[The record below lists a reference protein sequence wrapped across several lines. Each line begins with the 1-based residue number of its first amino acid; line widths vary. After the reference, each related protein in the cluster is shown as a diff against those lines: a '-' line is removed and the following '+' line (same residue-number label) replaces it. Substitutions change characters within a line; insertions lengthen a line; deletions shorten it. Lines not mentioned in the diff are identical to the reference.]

1 VTASHEDVL
10 REVLGAWVE
19 GIGASKEAIRK
30 HFTDDCRWEQA
41 GLPTTTGPEEA
52 AQLMGTMEEMG
63 FSSMTVEF
71 RNVAAAGDVVFTER
85 IDWMVRPDGSLVGPF
100 PVVGV
105 TEFRE
110 GKISAWRE
118 YFDSRNLEVLSNVE

>member
-1 VTASHEDVL
+1 MTVSHEDVL
-10 REVLGAWVE
+10 REVLDAWVE

-30 HFTDDCRWEQA
+30 RFTDDCRWEQA

-85 IDWMVRPDGSLVGPF
+85 VDWMVRPDGSRVGPF

-105 TEFRE
+105 TEFRD
-110 GKISAWRE
+110 GKISSVAG
-118 YFDSRNLEVLSNVE
+118 VLRQPKP